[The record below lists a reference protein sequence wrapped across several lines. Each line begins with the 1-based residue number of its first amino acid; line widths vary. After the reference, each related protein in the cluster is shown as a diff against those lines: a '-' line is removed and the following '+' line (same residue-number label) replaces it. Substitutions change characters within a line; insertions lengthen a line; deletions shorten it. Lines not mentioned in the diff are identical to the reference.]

1 MINPAW
7 AQAGPGGAPP
17 AIMQFA
23 PLVLIFVVFYF
34 LLIRPQQQK
43 AKEHRTMLANL
54 KRNDEVITSGGL
66 YGKVVT
72 LNDKI
77 VTLEIAPNV
86 RVRVDR
92 PQIASLAHAGQ
103 PEENKDTKEKDKPK

>member
-7 AQAGPGGAPP
+7 AQAGPGGSPSP
-17 AIMQFA
+17 LVNFA

-43 AKEHRTMLANL
+43 AKDHRMMLANL
-54 KRNDEVITSGGL
+54 KRNDEVITAGGI
-66 YGKVVT
+66 YGKIISLT
-72 LNDKI
+72 DKV

-92 PQIASLAHAGQ
+92 PQITSLAKAGQ
-103 PEENKDTKEKDKPK
+103 PEDNKEKDKPK